1 MTGLT
6 AASDF
11 FLPFATIVAVACA
24 CAFGAGVTAGVW
36 LRSRSLA
43 TLKAA
48 ANTRVVAP
56 EERTLAQPGDQF
68 TRAVELA
75 RGDGALILDEERIVE
90 TIVAAFG
97 WSRIR
102 ARWFIAINRD
112 QLTT

>member
-1 MTGLT
+1 MNAVTGV
-6 AASDF
+6 SDF
-11 FLPFATIVAVACA
+11 LLPFATIMAVACA
-24 CAFGAGVTAGVW
+24 CAFGAGVAAGVW
-36 LRSRSLA
+36 LRSWSIR
-43 TLKAA
+43 TRNAA

-68 TRAVELA
+68 ARAVQLA
-75 RGDGALILDEERIVE
+75 RGDGALIPDEERIVE

-112 QLTT
+112 QLTA